1 VLEDIKEAATN
12 LIHGSKEEGKKP
24 DWRWAL
30 FTTLGSFFLYLFG
43 YLSLRF
49 HLSTFGVATDLA
61 VLDERYLF
69 AGAQFLVYFLCS
81 IPIVLLFALPFYW
94 LLRRLFDAAVER
106 WLQTPNRMLITGV
119 VISVLL
125 IQFVVRQCL
134 LFADNLLLREHLPQP
149 EWFGYLL
156 LAEGGG
162 LQSLYFSGL
171 VACVFALVAVL
182 WIANHQPAR
191 PSPIWNGLL
200 GLLLVIQFLLL
211 PVTFGILI
219 ADEDVPRVTSLNG
232 KELLKP
238 NEEAWRIWEGSDGVT
253 FFVRTWEKDSSK
265 KRLVTMGKKNIERTE
280 ISRYDRVLKLL
291 Y

>member
-1 VLEDIKEAATN
+1 VLEDIKTAASG
-12 LIHGSKEEGKKP
+12 LIHGSNGEEKKP

-69 AGAQFLVYFLCS
+69 AGAQFLVYFSCS
-81 IPIVLLFALPFYW
+81 IPIVLLFALPLYWPMQRTFRAALRRWPGPNW
-94 LLRRLFDAAVER
+94 LLIA
-106 WLQTPNRMLITGV
+106 GV
-119 VISVLL
+119 VVSVAL
-125 IQFVVRQCL
+125 IQFVTRQCL
-134 LFADNLLLREHLPQP
+134 SFADNLLLADELPRP
-149 EWFGYLL
+149 DWFAFLL
-156 LAEGGG
+156 LDENGG

-171 VACVFALVAVL
+171 VAVVLGLLAVL
-182 WIANHQPAR
+182 WIANHRPTP
-191 PSPIWNGLL
+191 PSPLWNGLL
-200 GLLLVIQFLLL
+200 TLLIAIQFLML

-219 ADEDVPRVTSLNG
+219 ADKEAPRVTTLSG

-238 NEEAWRIWEGSDGVT
+238 NEQAWRIWEGQDGVT
-253 FFVRTWEKDSSK
+253 FFVRTWENRNPTNK
-265 KRLVTMGKKNIERTE
+265 LVTIDKKKIEKTE
-280 ISRYDRVLKLL
+280 ISGYDRILKLL

>member
-1 VLEDIKEAATN
+1 MLEDIKAASTD

-61 VLDERYLF
+61 LLDERYLF

-81 IPIVLLFALPFYW
+81 IPIVLLFTLPFYW
-94 LLRRLFDAAVER
+94 LLRRLFKAVVER
-106 WLQTPNRMLITGV
+106 WWRTPNRLLISGV
-119 VISVLL
+119 VISVVL
-125 IQFVVRQCL
+125 IQFLIRQCL
-134 LFADNLLLREHLPQP
+134 LFADNLLLRERLPQP
-149 EWFGYLL
+149 DWFAFLL
-156 LAEGGG
+156 LDESGG
-162 LQSLYFSGL
+162 LQSVYFSGL
-171 VACVFALVAVL
+171 VALVFALVVIL
-182 WIANHQPAR
+182 WIANQLPAR

-200 GLLLVIQFLLL
+200 VLLILIQFLLL

-219 ADEDVPRVTSLNG
+219 ANKDVPRVTTLNG

-238 NEEAWRIWEGSDGVT
+238 NEEGWRIWEGSDGVT
-253 FFVRTWEKDSSK
+253 FLVRTREKGSSK
-265 KRLVTMGKKNIERTE
+265 KRLVTIDKKKIEKTE
-280 ISRYDRVLKLL
+280 IAGYDRVLRLL